1 MTIICKVRICTLTT
15 LLHLPF
21 MYVAGNLVMTAR
33 QNMTNYVE
41 TVMYVHSIQYAYML
55 QNARDIIAV
64 YIYTAL

>member
-1 MTIICKVRICTLTT
+1 MYSYHLATFTI
-15 LLHLPF
+15 
-21 MYVAGNLVMTAR
+21 YVAGNLVMTAR

-64 YIYTAL
+64 